1 MYIFKYLKEKSNQ
14 PIQEAKKCAGK
25 LDTYREEVTKWMVR
39 ENWEGEDNDLE
50 DLSETSIEGVEDW
63 SAKLDI
69 CCWREEGYLE
79 RTKLS

>member
-1 MYIFKYLKEKSNQ
+1 
-14 PIQEAKKCAGK
+14 
-25 LDTYREEVTKWMVR
+25 MVR